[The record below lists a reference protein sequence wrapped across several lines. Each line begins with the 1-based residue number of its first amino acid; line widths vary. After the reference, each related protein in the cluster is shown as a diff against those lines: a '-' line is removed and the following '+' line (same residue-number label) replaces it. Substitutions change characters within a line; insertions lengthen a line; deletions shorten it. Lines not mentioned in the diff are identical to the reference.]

1 MNTTS
6 QMKGGIQPGNKNKN
20 LTVLV
25 SNKEVEN
32 FIKCGNHTGKDN
44 ILFFDRN
51 INDKVFL
58 LLHGSSSGKVQ
69 YNGKLLSLEE
79 VYRELSKENVFNL
92 LVNANIKHINVL
104 CCYGGYQSPYTE
116 YGITIQPYFE
126 NKNVLLGQKV
136 NDYKYQFKPV
146 A

>member
-6 QMKGGIQPGNKNKN
+6 PMKGGIQPGNKNKN

-79 VYRELSKENVFNL
+79 VYHELSKENVFNL
-92 LVNANIKHINVL
+92 LISTNIKHINVL
-104 CCYGGYQSPYTE
+104 CCYGAYQTPYETCNVSVK
-116 YGITIQPYFE
+116 PFE
-126 NKNVLLGQKV
+126 Q
-136 NDYKYQFKPV
+136 NDEKYYNIHCSM
-146 A
+146 